1 VSNTQFQ
8 AGQYQLVS
16 VYLSNYDRSSKIEIS
31 QLISGFS
38 INESMSTPF
47 MSGSTTVFDG
57 QDILSRLPVIGEE
70 FIEFK
75 YTDFFGQT
83 RTDMFLVYSVSDVKY
98 PDESNPTLIQYT
110 LNFVSIPR
118 VLSDS
123 NRIMKSYKD
132 DVISTYVKSVFD
144 DVYMKPLKDK
154 QLKTKV
160 LHCDTTT
167 NIINLVIP
175 NYTPTETFLFFARHA
190 FKSESKTQTF
200 RFFENRDAYFF
211 GTNEYVRDW
220 YGIDGVSS
228 TTGYYDQS
236 QGLTLPNAHIY
247 SYNYLPN
254 LGPENQTAIMSN
266 VISFD
271 FGEKVNSINDIKY
284 GAYKKRISEIN
295 ILNGTAQTIPV
306 YSIQDDYKEKNV
318 KLAHSNNFINDTMT
332 DKHLRFVIKDYS
344 GAGDPSGPAVRN
356 DMNYMELYT
365 RKTSYFYHYN
375 QNTFEAT
382 IYGKNAIVAGSVINL
397 QIPLRKRVDSTRSA
411 GAEIDLER
419 SGYYIVN
426 EIKNVFQNKTYTQN
440 LKISRYGIGTK

>member
-1 VSNTQFQ
+1 MSDTQFQ

-16 VYLSNYDRSSKIEIS
+16 VYLSNYDRTSKIEIS
-31 QLISGFS
+31 QLITGFT

-47 MSGSTTVFDG
+47 MSGNTTVFDG

-70 FIEFK
+70 FIEFR

-83 RTDMFLVYSVSDVKY
+83 RTDTFSVYSVSDVKY
-98 PDESNPTLIQYT
+98 PDESNPTMIQYT

-123 NRIMKSYKD
+123 NRIMKSYRND
-132 DVISTYVKSVFD
+132 IISKYVKSLFD
-144 DVYMKPLKDK
+144 DIYMKPLKDK
-154 QLKTKV
+154 QLPTKE
-160 LHCDTTT
+160 LHSDTTD
-167 NIINLVIP
+167 NINNLVVP
-175 NYTPTETFLFFARHA
+175 NYNPTETFLFFARRA

-220 YGIDGVSS
+220 YGMDGLSS
-228 TTGYYDQS
+228 ATTAYYDQS
-236 QGLTLPNAHIY
+236 QGLTLPNAHVY

-254 LGPENQTAIMSN
+254 LGPENQLAIMSN
-266 VISFD
+266 AISLD

-332 DKHLRFVIKDYS
+332 DKHVRFVIKDYS
-344 GAGDPSGPAVRN
+344 GAGDPSGPEVRP
-356 DMNYMELYT
+356 DMSYMELYT
-365 RKTSYFYHYN
+365 RKTSYLYHYN
-375 QNTFEAT
+375 QNTVEAT
-382 IYGKNAIVAGSVINL
+382 VYGKSAIVAGSVINL
-397 QIPLRKRVDSTRSA
+397 QIPLRKIADNNRSGDEVD
-411 GAEIDLER
+411 IER
-419 SGYYIVN
+419 SGYYLVN
-426 EIKNVFQNKTYTQN
+426 EVKNVFQAKTYTQN
-440 LKISRYGIGTK
+440 LKLSRYGIGIK